1 MQGYDSYMVHDPQ
14 HATSTHNKL
23 TAKEYAAFRL
33 MVREDEEGSSS
44 EHKFCNALFHLG
56 RKLFQLYIVDS
67 YIRAENSDLRFLRSH
82 TKQLKVDKYLNLK
95 KYLETKAAKED
106 NCVPGKIYVIPSSH
120 TVWQKGKSLK
130 KL

>member
-1 MQGYDSYMVHDPQ
+1 MVHDPQ

-44 EHKFCNALFHLG
+44 EQKFCNALFHLG

-95 KYLETKAAKED
+95 KDWLF
-106 NCVPGKIYVIPSSH
+106 H
-120 TVWQKGKSLK
+120 
-130 KL
+130 

>member
-1 MQGYDSYMVHDPQ
+1 MTAIWYMIL
-14 HATSTHNKL
+14 STRQAHIINLEK
-23 TAKEYAAFRL
+23 T
-33 MVREDEEGSSS
+33 REDEEGSSS
-44 EHKFCNALFHLG
+44 EQKFCNALFHLG

-120 TVWQKGKSLK
+120 TVWQKEKSLK
-130 KL
+130 KLSFSFFF